1 MLVPCPI
8 IPDAHHALLQVRL
21 LCRQQFFARAKGLK
35 VAQLQRQQPQKQRLG
50 GAGACTLTHGDGWSH
65 GQSTTM
71 PLPRR

>member
-1 MLVPCPI
+1 
-8 IPDAHHALLQVRL
+8 
-21 LCRQQFFARAKGLK
+21 
-35 VAQLQRQQPQKQRLG
+35 VAQLQRQQPQKQRQA